1 MEYTVEEISPVKRK
15 VNVEVAADEVNAS
28 ISATIALYRRDVDI
42 KGFRKGK
49 VPAQLIE
56 TRYGKKLYSEATQ
69 DLINYHINTILN
81 EMEVTPIGRLDMA
94 PKGSEILEKGKPFAY
109 SFAFEVMPSFD
120 LPEYKGL
127 KVEEEEVVIKEEEVD
142 RVIERMRDNAAKLVR
157 VDEIRTAQDGDVV
170 MIDFEGSKD
179 GKPLEGIKAENFEL
193 LLGEGSALKAFEDI
207 VKKLKAGEKGSGTVV
222 FPADFLNKELAGQ
235 EVEMKVNLHS
245 IKKKDLP
252 EVNDAFAA
260 NIGGYKTV
268 QELRDMIHKSYATS
282 SKNLHK
288 SAAQKKLLDELKDQV
303 TFDLPPVLVEAHID
317 QKIHT
322 MREKMEQQGKSMESV
337 GKTPEELRAQ
347 FREDAED
354 IVKAEIF
361 LMAVAEDAELEVQP
375 QEVDLM
381 LQKMAMQSGQDF
393 NALKDYYEQNNL
405 MVPLRDR
412 ALQDKAMDLIYDQAE
427 VTIVPAAEHS
437 SADV

>member
-15 VNVEVAADEVNAS
+15 VNVEVSADEVNAS
-28 ISATIALYRRDVDI
+28 ISATVALYRRDVDI

-69 DLINYHINTILN
+69 DLLNYHINTILN

-94 PKGSEILEKGKPFAY
+94 PKGSEVLEKGKPFSYAF
-109 SFAFEVMPSFD
+109 SFEVMPSFD

-127 KVEEEEVVIKEEEVD
+127 KVEEEEVNIKAEEVD
-142 RVIERMRDNAAKLVR
+142 QVIERMRDNAAKLVR
-157 VDEIRTAQDGDVV
+157 VEEIRTAQDGDVV

-193 LLGEGSALKAFEDI
+193 LLGEGSALEAFENI
-207 VKKLKAGEKGSGTVV
+207 VKSLKAGEKGSGTVV
-222 FPADFLNKELAGQ
+222 FPEDFLNKELAGQ
-235 EVEMKVNLHS
+235 EVEMTVNLHS

-252 EVNDAFAA
+252 EVDDAFAA

-268 QELRDMIHKSYATS
+268 QELRDMITKSYES
-282 SKNLHK
+282 SRKNLHK
-288 SAAQKKLLDELKDQV
+288 SAAQKKLLDDLKAKV
-303 TFDLPPVLVEAHID
+303 EFALPPVLVEAHID
-317 QKIHT
+317 QKIHN

-347 FREDAED
+347 FREECED

-361 LMAVAEDAELEVQP
+361 LMAVAQDEELEVQP

-412 ALQDKAMDLIYDQAE
+412 ALQDKAMDLIYDHAE
-427 VTIVPAAEHS
+427 VTMVPAAEAS
-437 SADV
+437 SDDV